1 MPLGWKNMENTP
13 NASLPDIQWA
23 ENDNYLTWML
33 LTNSELEKE
42 ENWHVLFGAKPGEV
56 GSVSCSDDWTDLLCK
71 EYCGS
76 YEGCHA

>member
-1 MPLGWKNMENTP
+1 MPVGWKNMKNTP

-42 ENWHVLFGAKPGEV
+42 ENWHVLFGAKPG
-56 GSVSCSDDWTDLLCK
+56 
-71 EYCGS
+71 
-76 YEGCHA
+76 